1 MPFLDGI
8 VFTTLTFTTA
18 GEVYSAKDEKLGK
31 SFESIPEK
39 ENAVDEI
46 KKALSSDF
54 ESEELEDASE
64 KFKVIR
70 DKVAIY
76 VLEDP
81 QGDSDSENVFSW
93 DIMKYL
99 EQ

>member
-8 VFTTLTFTTA
+8 VFTTLTLTTA

-46 KKALSSDF
+46 KKIIKFRLFLSIKNIYLF
-54 ESEELEDASE
+54 
-64 KFKVIR
+64 FKKSIGNF
-70 DKVAIY
+70 Y
-76 VLEDP
+76 
-81 QGDSDSENVFSW
+81 
-93 DIMKYL
+93 
-99 EQ
+99 